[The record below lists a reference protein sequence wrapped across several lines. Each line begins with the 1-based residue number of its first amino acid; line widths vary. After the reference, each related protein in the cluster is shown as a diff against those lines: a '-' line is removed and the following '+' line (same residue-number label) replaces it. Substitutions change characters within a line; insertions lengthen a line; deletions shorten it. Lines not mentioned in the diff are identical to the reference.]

1 MECWRQTAG
10 LASGSV
16 SRAVTLIVMMM
27 MMMLIMTM
35 ITRLIVRTIRTMIL
49 IVSYLLLVRLSFVHS
64 RGLEWCGRLYS
75 HSFRTGRTDKAER
88 MYLFVIAAFSFM
100 DLSLCYTFKN

>member
-16 SRAVTLIVMMM
+16 SRAVTVNVIMM
-27 MMMLIMTM
+27 IMTM
-35 ITRLIVRTIRTMIL
+35 ITRLIARTMRTMIL

-75 HSFRTGRTDKAER
+75 HSFRTGRTDKAGR
-88 MYLFVIAAFSFM
+88 MCNSRFFIHGPPSVLY
-100 DLSLCYTFKN
+100 FKN